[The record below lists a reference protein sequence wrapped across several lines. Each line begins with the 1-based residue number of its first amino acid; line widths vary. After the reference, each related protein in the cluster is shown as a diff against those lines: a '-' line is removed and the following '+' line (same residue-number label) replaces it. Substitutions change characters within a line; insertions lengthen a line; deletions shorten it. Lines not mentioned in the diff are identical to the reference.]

1 MEAALPGLALAAV
14 APYKPGPGLATLASG
29 SAGGGHRD
37 RGDREQ
43 RPGAQ
48 QQHGAEC
55 EQRERET

>member
-1 MEAALPGLALAAV
+1 MQPGLALAAV
-14 APYKPGPGLATLASG
+14 APYKSGPGLA
-29 SAGGGHRD
+29 SAGGGDIGPEEIRK
-37 RGDREQ
+37 